1 MIVDAGGDFLKFHL
15 WFERLPWQTKHKDG
29 SDDEDNVKGGQP
41 DQKAVDWTLHLWPSI
56 QCDIMCDKSST
67 KKAPMVSRK
76 ISSSE
81 GVLEERVPEPLLW
94 WILILWQ
101 WIETQYADIG
111 WSPLAILYF
120 KTNIVRTK
128 KPSAWKPNVVAHCF
142 KFYSDASCCL
152 CHILGRLSWWEICS
166 VRHLHPFCVL
176 GKVSAIALD
185 PPGITVSFNC
195 WGQHLISL

>member
-1 MIVDAGGDFLKFHL
+1 MMRTMSKEASPIRRQLIELFICGLQYNA
-15 WFERLPWQTKHKDG
+15 
-29 SDDEDNVKGGQP
+29 
-41 DQKAVDWTLHLWPSI
+41 I
-56 QCDIMCDKSST
+56 QCVTSHQQ

>member
-67 KKAPMVSRK
+67 KKSAHGFQENLFLRRSVRREGARAPIMMDFDFMTVDRNTICWHWMV
-76 ISSSE
+76 
-81 GVLEERVPEPLLW
+81 
-94 WILILWQ
+94 
-101 WIETQYADIG
+101 
-111 WSPLAILYF
+111 AILYF